1 MSVADT
7 AFFIRTDI
15 SFVFAREENFL
26 ECCFFLLSFTRDRI
40 DIVFQGDLAFGWEI
54 FLFFQG
60 VRFFCLV
67 RVYIFRACSRIILK
81 PSVFELVGISV

>member
-40 DIVFQGDLAFGWEI
+40 DIVFQGGF
-54 FLFFQG
+54 G
-60 VRFFCLV
+60 VRLENISFFSRSFFCLV